1 MDGGAAGADD
11 MTASVLLLGESPP
24 PKAPP
29 DFIPFDCQSGT
40 NLARFLGL
48 KSRAEVLAHLPR
60 ANCFDVPTGVSADT
74 PKWDKA
80 QARLNAEAE
89 VVNRPTTRTVVA
101 LGRRA
106 ADALGMADDAPALTW
121 QRLPHLDGVDALHVP
136 HPSGRST
143 SLNTEAKRAE
153 ARQAMLVEVV
163 LGCPTL
169 RPWHFRLDEPAVL
182 ADLGAALCPLR
193 PALGVAACVL
203 MAEIKA
209 HHERVTA
216 AGFIGEKHATIAAEA
231 GKRLIAVNLPMVQ
244 VALLAAHDLPA
255 LADAF
260 GLPVKRGLMA
270 QAANAERTMPE
281 VSGYPSAVARAI
293 YGRHVALGVAP

>member
-1 MDGGAAGADD
+1 

-60 ANCFDVPTGVSADT
+60 ANCFDEPTGVTPNT

-89 VVNRPTTRTVVA
+89 VVNRPTARVVVA

-121 QRLPHLDGVDALHVP
+121 QRLRHLDGVDALHVP
-136 HPSGRST
+136 HPSGRSN
-143 SLNTEAKRAE
+143 SLNTDFKRAE

-216 AGFIGEKHATIAAEA
+216 PDFVNRRDSPPITAAA
-231 GKRLIAVNLPMVQ
+231 RTSLARVDLPMVQ
-244 VALLAAHDLPA
+244 VSLLAAHDLTALSHA
-255 LADAF
+255 LASPI
-260 GLPVKRGLMA
+260 GGKRSLLA
-270 QAANAERTMPE
+270 QERNARDTMPE
-281 VSGYPSAVARAI
+281 VQNYPSAVARAI

>member
-1 MDGGAAGADD
+1 V
-11 MTASVLLLGESPP
+11 TASVILLGESPP

-29 DFIPFDCQSGT
+29 DFVPFDCQSGT

-80 QARLNAEAE
+80 QARISAAALLERNFPPEPWRRQA
-89 VVNRPTTRTVVA
+89 TVVA

-169 RPWHFRLDEPAVL
+169 RPWHFRLDESAVL

-216 AGFIGEKHATIAAEA
+216 GDIIGRQHEALATAA
-231 GKRLIAVNLPMVQ
+231 GKRLVAVNLPMVQ